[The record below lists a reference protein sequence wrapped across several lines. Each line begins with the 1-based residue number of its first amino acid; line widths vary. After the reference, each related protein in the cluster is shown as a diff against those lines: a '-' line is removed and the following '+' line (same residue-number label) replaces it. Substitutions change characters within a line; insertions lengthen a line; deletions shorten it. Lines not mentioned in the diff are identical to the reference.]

1 MSATW
6 MAGAGNL
13 FVMLDGFV
21 DALPADPAA
30 FAREACTR
38 SAPNGQRPDG
48 VILVKRPRAGG
59 DCVMEIYNADG
70 SRPETCGN
78 GLRCVAKL
86 AFDRGHVAKNPFVI
100 ETDAGPVTARVALEP
115 ARTARCDG
123 RSLDAQVAPS
133 SDARGATRSDA
144 RGPASSEAH
153 GATSSNARGSAS
165 SDAHGAAS
173 SDAQVA
179 TTREA
184 RVVRATIAMGVPRI
198 LARGERLHALG
209 GEHSAVLVD
218 VGNPHCVL
226 FVDDERTAP
235 VTTLGPALERHARF
249 PRGTNVEFLAL
260 RRDGAFLRVWERG
273 VGETQACGT
282 GACAAALAAVDAGR
296 ATFPVTLR
304 VPGGVLVVDSD
315 GRGGV
320 TLEGPVE
327 EVASASSVRAR

>member
-1 MSATW
+1 MS
-6 MAGAGNL
+6 GAGNL
-13 FVMLDGFV
+13 FVMVDGFV
-21 DALPADPAA
+21 EACPADPAA
-30 FAREACTR
+30 FAREQCALA
-38 SAPNGQRPDG
+38 APNGQRPDG
-48 VILVKRPRAGG
+48 VILVKRPGAGG

-70 SRPETCGN
+70 SRTETCGN

-100 ETDAGPVTARVALEP
+100 ETDAGPVTARVALAEETRL
-115 ARTARCDG
+115 AH
-123 RSLDAQVAPS
+123 RS
-133 SDARGATRSDA
+133 
-144 RGPASSEAH
+144 
-153 GATSSNARGSAS
+153 
-165 SDAHGAAS
+165 AHGAAHTAEPRATAS
-173 SDAQVA
+173 SAESHTTASSAGKRTTASSGPKVA
-179 TTREA
+179 
-184 RVVRATIAMGVPRI
+184 RATIAMGVPRI
-198 LARGERLHALG
+198 VARGERLQALG
-209 GEHSAVLVD
+209 GEHAAVLVD

-226 FVDDERTAP
+226 FVDDERVAP

-296 ATFPVTLR
+296 ARFPVTLR
-304 VPGGVLVVDSD
+304 VPGGVLVVDAD

-327 EVASASSVRAR
+327 ELPTALTNAS

>member
-1 MSATW
+1 

-86 AFDRGHVAKNPFVI
+86 AFDRGHVVRNPFVI

-123 RSLDAQVAPS
+123 RSLDAQVA
-133 SDARGATRSDA
+133 
-144 RGPASSEAH
+144 
-153 GATSSNARGSAS
+153 
-165 SDAHGAAS
+165 
-173 SDAQVA
+173 

-184 RVVRATIAMGVPRI
+184 CVVRATIAMGVPRI